1 MLNLFIHEYT
11 LAYITLKVMDFNP
24 IKLLQIPFNTLAHYW
39 FKLYGVFCLFRVS
52 LNLLH

>member
-39 FKLYGVFCLFRVS
+39 FKLYGVFCLFRVF